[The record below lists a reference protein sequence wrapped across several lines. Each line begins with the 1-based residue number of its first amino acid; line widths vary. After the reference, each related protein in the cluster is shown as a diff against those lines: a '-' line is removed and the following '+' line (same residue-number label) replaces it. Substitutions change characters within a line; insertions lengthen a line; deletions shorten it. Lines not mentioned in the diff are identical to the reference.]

1 MALTPA
7 QLKKLRKSDGG
18 NRIRAARQLVG
29 LTQEQLAPLVGL
41 TQAGL
46 SDLERRRYGDTNLST
61 AQKFS
66 EFFGCAIEDLFPARQ
81 QQAVAS

>member
-1 MALTPA
+1 MALTPS
-7 QLKKLRKSDGG
+7 QLKKLRKAEGG
-18 NRIRAARQLVG
+18 NRIRIARQLMG
-29 LTQEQLAPLVGL
+29 LTQQQLAPLVDM

-61 AQKFS
+61 AQKFAD
-66 EFFGCAIEDLFPARQ
+66 FFGCAIEDLFPAP